1 MAASSAA
8 QNPAMPP
15 PPSSIAGV
23 AGGLRTDTP
32 TPPPP
37 KTLRGLNKPKCI
49 QCGNVARSRCPYQSC
64 KSCCSKAQNPC
75 HIHVLKANATFPEK
89 NPPSSS
95 PIFSQQA
102 TESSSS
108 GSSLRVA
115 SLRQLSNN
123 FSQFNNVQMPL
134 RSKKPLTRK
143 DAAAINEWRFAKLKE
158 FKDQLIEVEN
168 ESFDRYMQN
177 VSLLEEAFAVEFL
190 AKGSGQD
197 ESSTSISSL
206 TCGEEKSFVFSE
218 MKLKLKANPVRKE
231 NLRKRIHGVI
241 DQGLRKLQKL
251 ELNNQ
256 ANFSVAQGALN
267 DKPKINGF
275 QVERALIIHD
285 LNEKLNKAR
294 NEEDLKSCLDM
305 QAQLISQHVGSGATV
320 AENTKPSLPAHAA
333 EDDKKRGS
341 GSAFALPKSVS
352 TAEIDQET
360 LSIISARFSS
370 LEQIENL

>member
-8 QNPAMPP
+8 HNATAPA
-15 PPSSIAGV
+15 SIAGV
-23 AGGLRTDTP
+23 AGGNRTEA
-32 TPPPP
+32 PP

-75 HIHVLKANATFPEK
+75 HIHVLKANATFPDK
-89 NPPSSS
+89 TPPSSS

-102 TESSSS
+102 TEQSPS

-134 RSKKPLTRK
+134 RTKKPLTRK

-158 FKDQLIEVEN
+158 FKDRHIEVED

-177 VSLLEEAFAVEFL
+177 VSLLEDVFALESL
-190 AKGSGQD
+190 AEGSGQD
-197 ESSTSISSL
+197 ESPTSIPGPA
-206 TCGEEKSFVFSE
+206 CGEEKSIVFSE

-241 DQGLRKLQKL
+241 DEGLRKLQKL

-256 ANFSVAQGALN
+256 ANDSVVQGELIN
-267 DKPKINGF
+267 RPKIKGF
-275 QVERALIIHD
+275 LVERALIIHD

-305 QAQLISQHVGSGATV
+305 QAQLISQHVGSGETV

-333 EDDKKRGS
+333 EDDKKMGS
-341 GSAFALPKSVS
+341 GSAFSLPKSVS

-360 LSIISARFSS
+360 LNIISSHFSS

>member
-1 MAASSAA
+1 MAA
-8 QNPAMPP
+8 QNAAAPPA
-15 PPSSIAGV
+15 SIAA
-23 AGGLRTDTP
+23 AGGHRTET
-32 TPPPP
+32 PP

-89 NPPSSS
+89 TPPSSS
-95 PIFSQQA
+95 PMFSQQA
-102 TESSSS
+102 TEPSSS

-123 FSQFNNVQMPL
+123 FAQFNNVQMPL
-134 RSKKPLTRK
+134 RSKKPLTKK

-158 FKDQLIEVEN
+158 FKDRHIEVEN
-168 ESFDRYMQN
+168 ESFDQYMQN
-177 VSLLEEAFAVEFL
+177 VGLLEEVFALESL
-190 AKGSGQD
+190 AKVSGQD
-197 ESSTSISSL
+197 ESSTSISSP
-206 TCGEEKSFVFSE
+206 TCGEGKRIVFSE
-218 MKLKLKANPVRKE
+218 MKLKLKANPDRKE
-231 NLRKRIHGVI
+231 NLRKRIQGVI

-251 ELNNQ
+251 ELNSQ
-256 ANFSVAQGALN
+256 ANDSVAQGELN
-267 DKPKINGF
+267 NRLKIKGF
-275 QVERALIIHD
+275 QVERALIIRD

-305 QAQLISQHVGSGATV
+305 QAQLISQHIGLGETV
-320 AENTKPSLPAHAA
+320 AEKTKPSLPAHAA
-333 EDDKKRGS
+333 EDDKKTGS
-341 GSAFALPKSVS
+341 GSAFSLPKSVT

-360 LSIISARFSS
+360 LNIVSAHFSS